1 MRIFMTL
8 SDLFGMSFD
17 LGTFECPYRTFGRTN
32 MKTFITTV
40 AFAATALM
48 AHTVPLAAEIKPTT
62 LRLAHVVNEQDAY
75 QIAATKFQELVSERS
90 DGAITVEIFPNATLG
105 DERTLLEG
113 MQIGTVD
120 MGIITNGP
128 VANFVED
135 MAVFELPFL
144 FKTPE
149 AAYGV
154 LDGEIG
160 QELLDRLSE
169 VNLKG
174 LAYAE
179 RGFRNLTNSR
189 HPVRTPADLDGL
201 RVRVM
206 ENPVY
211 IDTFR
216 ALGADATPM
225 AWTEALTAMQQGT
238 IDGQENPVG
247 VVYSFKLNE
256 TQTNMTMTRHTY
268 APAVFVMGMPAW
280 GKLSGD
286 AQEIV
291 LQAAKD
297 ASAYERKMNAEA
309 EASQLAELKA
319 SGMNVI
325 EDADLSPFS
334 AALEPV
340 YEKYGQKFGDY
351 LPRIQEALK

>member
-1 MRIFMTL
+1 MNIFKAAAAAVITL
-8 SDLFGMSFD
+8 GI
-17 LGTFECPYRTFGRTN
+17 GAVP
-32 MKTFITTV
+32 
-40 AFAATALM
+40 AL
-48 AHTVPLAAEIKPTT
+48 AEIDTVN
-62 LRLAHVVNEQDAY
+62 LRLAHVVNEQDGFHA
-75 QIAATKFQELVSERS
+75 AATKFKELVAERS
-90 DGAITVEIFPNATLG
+90 DGKITVEIFPNATLG

-120 MGIITNGP
+120 MGVITNGP
-128 VANFVED
+128 VSNFLEE

-144 FKTPE
+144 FPSPE
-149 AAYGV
+149 AAYKV

-179 RGFRNLTNSR
+179 RGFRNLTNSKR
-189 HPVRTPADLDGL
+189 PINTPADLSGL

-211 IDTFR
+211 IDSFR
-216 ALGADATPM
+216 ELGADAIPM

-268 APAVFVMGMPAW
+268 APALFVMGMPKW
-280 GKLSGD
+280 NELSEETQQIVRQA
-286 AQEIV
+286 AQEAAEYERALNARLEGEQ
-291 LQAAKD
+291 LQALKD
-297 ASAYERKMNAEA
+297 A
-309 EASQLAELKA
+309 
-319 SGMNVI
+319 GMTVI
-325 EDADLSPFS
+325 ENADLSAFS
-334 AALEPV
+334 AAVQPV
-340 YEKYGQKFGDY
+340 YEKYGEKFGDY

>member
-1 MRIFMTL
+1 MNAFL
-8 SDLFGMSFD
+8 
-17 LGTFECPYRTFGRTN
+17 
-32 MKTFITTV
+32 KV
-40 AFAATALM
+40 AAVAATALS
-48 AHTVPLAAEIKPTT
+48 ASTVSLAAEIDTVT

-75 QIAATKFQELVSERS
+75 HTAAVKFQELVTERS
-90 DGAITVEIFPNATLG
+90 EGAITIEIFPNATLG

-120 MGIITNGP
+120 MGVITNGP
-128 VANFVED
+128 VANFLED

-144 FKTPE
+144 FPSPE

-179 RGFRNLTNSR
+179 RGFRNLTNSER
-189 HPVRTPADLDGL
+189 AVTNPADLDGL

-216 ALGADATPM
+216 ELGADAIPM

-247 VVYSFKLNE
+247 VVYAFKLNE

-268 APAVFVMGMPAW
+268 APALFVMGMPKW
-280 GKLSGD
+280 NQLSEETQALITEAAQD
-286 AQEIV
+286 AAEYERALNAELEGEQ
-291 LQAAKD
+291 LQSLKD
-297 ASAYERKMNAEA
+297 A
-309 EASQLAELKA
+309 
-319 SGMNVI
+319 GMTIV
-325 EDADLSPFS
+325 EDADLAAFS
-334 AALEPV
+334 AAVQPV
-340 YEKYGQKFGDY
+340 YEKYGAKFGDY
-351 LPRIQEALK
+351 LPRIQDALK